1 MNIADS
7 TNVVSKEANYGSNLH
22 DSQKEM
28 DKLPH
33 SGFSSKIEDGV
44 ISTPKG
50 ERPSPGRYMTDVE
63 IKKHLALFDDGA
75 VVFYTISKENADR
88 AFKSPQD
95 AYEVMIYAETGQ
107 WPNVKEEKKNA
118 DRELMKKFP
127 ELLIRIPSNQEL
139 FTEDELKELMPLARK
154 ALE

>member
-1 MNIADS
+1 MEKIHRGNGFAVIE
-7 TNVVSKEANYGSNLH
+7 KEGEY
-22 DSQKEM
+22 Q
-28 DKLPH
+28 
-33 SGFSSKIEDGV
+33 
-44 ISTPKG
+44 ISWPQG
-50 ERPSPGRYMTDVE
+50 PYDQP
-63 IKKHLALFDDGA
+63 
-75 VVFYTISKENADR
+75 VFYTISKENADR

-107 WPNVKEEKKNA
+107 WPNVKEEKQNA